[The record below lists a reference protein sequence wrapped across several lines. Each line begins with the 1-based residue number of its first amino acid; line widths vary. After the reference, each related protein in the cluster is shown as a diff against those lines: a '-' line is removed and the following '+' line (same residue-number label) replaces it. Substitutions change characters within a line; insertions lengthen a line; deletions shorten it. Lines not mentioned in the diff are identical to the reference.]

1 MTNYMIGKVLQKRYH
16 IVQSLGAGVFGQ
28 TFVAIDI
35 EQPNNPKCVIKQL
48 KIFSYQSNYLESL
61 RLRFLSETQTLS
73 NLGHHQQIPQLLSCF
88 EENERFYLV
97 QELVEGNPLTVEL
110 PMNHDMGSTYLW
122 TERELWTEGEVV
134 RFLQDVL
141 DILDFIHS
149 QGVIHCDIKP
159 DNLIRRA
166 YDGKLVLID
175 FGSIQPVDFN
185 QDVVLPIYQMPVT
198 SLGYIPPEQ
207 FIGQTKPNSDIYA
220 LGIIAIQALT
230 GLTPLSFQIDPDTNE
245 IIWRSQN
252 TIVSDYLAAVLSQ
265 MIRYDHTHRF
275 QSAAQVLKALQQMP
289 TQEWQSQSIYT
300 DYIVLPES
308 AEDINFPPESSQ
320 SDGDVEL
327 SKSSNSSKSLKSSK
341 SSSLLTGMKV
351 GLAVNSVFLAFGAYS
366 LATSYSISSETETL
380 YNATE
385 KYQSGDFDKA
395 ISLAKSIPN
404 NSDIYPEAQATIG
417 EWQKQWAVA
426 VEKFELVQQT
436 FNNGNWSEVLR
447 LAPQV
452 PDILY
457 WQSKTERL
465 VERANANLEM
475 QTETLLDK
483 AYTEAKNKNFTMALN
498 YLKQIPT
505 ESPVG
510 AVVQDKLKEYEKK
523 QNIRATYLL
532 QKAYNQAAKSNFDEA
547 IQFLKK
553 VPYNTPAYR
562 TAQLKL
568 KEYNQ
573 KKRMQTVANNTQQ
586 SSSKSQF
593 STIDTN
599 ETKEIKEKKEK
610 LTSFLSPTDSISVNS
625 VKNLQP
631 ANDFPEVNIQQ
642 F

>member
-28 TFVAIDI
+28 TFIAIDI

-48 KIFSYQSNYLESL
+48 KIFSYQSNYLENL

-73 NLGHHQQIPQLLSCF
+73 NLGHHQQIPRLLSCF

-110 PMNHDMGSTYLW
+110 PINHDMGSNYLW

-159 DNLIRRA
+159 DNLIRRV

-230 GLTPLSFQIDPDTNE
+230 GLTPLSFQIDPHTNE

-289 TQEWQSQSIYT
+289 REECQPQSIYA
-300 DYIVLPES
+300 DYVVLPAS
-308 AEDINFPPESSQ
+308 TEDINCPPESSQ
-320 SDGDVEL
+320 SDDNVELPKL
-327 SKSSNSSKSLKSSK
+327 SKSSKK

-351 GLAVNSVFLAFGAYS
+351 GLVANSLFLGFGAYS
-366 LATSYSISSETETL
+366 LATSYSISSETDTL
-380 YNATE
+380 YNATK
-385 KYQSGDFDKA
+385 KYQSGDFNQA

-404 NSDIYPEAQATIG
+404 TSDIYPEAQATIE

-426 VEKFELVQQT
+426 AEKFELIKQN
-436 FNNGNWSEVLR
+436 FDNGNWSEVVR

-465 VERANANLEM
+465 VQLANVNLEM
-475 QTETLLDK
+475 QTGTLLEQ
-483 AYTEAKNKNFTMALN
+483 AYTAAKNQNFTMALN
-498 YLKQIPT
+498 YLKQIPS
-505 ESPVG
+505 ESPAG
-510 AVVQDKLKEYEKK
+510 AIVQDKLKEYEKK

-532 QKAYNQAAKSNFDEA
+532 QKAYNQAAKSNFDAA
-547 IQFLKK
+547 IKFLKK
-553 VPYNTPAYR
+553 VPQNTSAYR

-568 KEYNQ
+568 KEYNR
-573 KKRMQTVANNTQQ
+573 KKRMQTVANNTQK
-586 SSSKSQF
+586 SSSRSQF
-593 STIDTN
+593 STKDTN
-599 ETKEIKEKKEK
+599 EKQEKKEK
-610 LTSFLSPTDSISVNS
+610 LTPFVSPTDSISVNS
-625 VKNLQP
+625 LKNLQP